1 LAKANEIRNCHKC
14 KQALINAFLMPSL
27 WWTDHLRKSNGY
39 FGCEVTRDGEKITGL
54 SKCLFTPEQWNSG
67 NTNRSSIDSWAFF
80 QSKKMTNVQNYVW
93 SKFNIFTRW
102 ISETKQ
108 TAILIFDTDD
118 HTPHPFENLTPEEH
132 LLGDPFWIY
141 PYILNSISDLEEN
154 AVWAIRDQI
163 RPIERHDEPTHS
175 SKGQPPD
182 YRKLHNIARHS
193 IHVTETLDVAL
204 QTIERIL
211 ENHRTYMYPGDSV
224 LSPLPQT
231 SQAWQA
237 IQSRLSF
244 PQSFLGSLR
253 HRSIS
258 NEKRLK
264 NEIQLTFQKVARHD
278 ALVMIDDSAALK
290 TLAFVTFTFLPPTF
304 ICAMFSMSF
313 FNYDQGVGWKVSEKF
328 WIYWAFAVP
337 TTVISAALWFHWQRN
352 PPSRQFEDR
361 RMDAFSRDLDRMEN
375 V

>member
-1 LAKANEIRNCHKC
+1 
-14 KQALINAFLMPSL
+14 
-27 WWTDHLRKSNGY
+27 
-39 FGCEVTRDGEKITGL
+39 
-54 SKCLFTPEQWNSG
+54 
-67 NTNRSSIDSWAFF
+67 
-80 QSKKMTNVQNYVW
+80 MTNERVYVW

-108 TAILIFDTDD
+108 TAILIFDTED
-118 HTPHPFENLTPEEH
+118 HTPHPFENLTLEEH

-163 RPIERHDEPTHS
+163 RPIEKGPRDIPAHRN
-175 SKGQPPD
+175 KGQPPN
-182 YRKLHNIARHS
+182 YRKLHDIARHS

-224 LSPLPQT
+224 LSPSLQT

-258 NEKRLK
+258 NEKRLQ
-264 NEIQLTFQKVARHD
+264 NEIQLTFQNVARHD
-278 ALVMIDDSAALK
+278 ALVMMDDSAALK

-313 FNYDQGVGWKVSEKF
+313 FNYDQDLGWKVSGKF

-337 TTVISAALWFHWQRN
+337 TTVFSAALWFYWQKN
-352 PPSRQFEDR
+352 PPSRQIQG
-361 RMDAFSRDLDRMEN
+361 RMDAFSRGLDHMEN